1 MANPEITVQRFMLKG
16 MIAEAGIEQE
26 VKSYYEQIKGIVDS
40 AKNTGEKEH
49 GAAIMAITLISLD
62 LAEESGV

>member
-1 MANPEITVQRFMLKG
+1 MANREINMQRIMTKG

-26 VKSYYEQIKGIVDS
+26 AKGYYEQIKTIIDS

-62 LAEESGV
+62 LAEKSGV